1 MMKLTLKIIISVF
14 TGIIVLAGIALNPAL
29 SEPAFAQVS
38 SAKSIVDNAKS
49 QGLVGERIDGYLGLV
64 TGLVSPD
71 IQSAVNEINIR
82 RKSAYTK
89 LARDQGVEIGVIAR
103 LTGEKLVGKALSGHK
118 TMGANGTWQTR

>member
-1 MMKLTLKIIISVF
+1 MKLTFKIIIAVF
-14 TGIIVLAGIALNPAL
+14 AGVVILGGIALSPAL
-29 SEPAFAQVS
+29 SAPAFAQTS

-49 QGLVGERIDGYLGLV
+49 QRLVGERIDGYLGLV
-64 TGLVSPD
+64 TGFVSPD

-103 LTGEKLVGKALSGHK
+103 LTGEKLVAKALSGHK
-118 TMGANGTWQTR
+118 TMGADGVWQTR